1 MDLAQLINECK
12 GFDWDEGNILKKW
25 EKHGVSASECE
36 QIFFNFPLIAPPD
49 KNHSVRETRFYV
61 LGHTDARRYLFVVFT
76 IRKDLIRVISA
87 RDMNRKER
95 RIYETL

>member
-1 MDLAQLINECK
+1 MDLAHLINECK
-12 GFDWDEGNILKKW
+12 GFDWDEGNILKNW

-36 QIFFNFPLIAPPD
+36 QIFFNFSLIAFSD
-49 KNHSVRETRFYV
+49 AKHSIRETCFYV
-61 LGHTDARRYLFVVFT
+61 LGHTDARRYLFIVFT

-87 RDMNRKER
+87 RDVNRKER

>member
-1 MDLAQLINECK
+1 MINECK
-12 GFDWDEGNILKKW
+12 GFDWDEGNILKNW

-36 QIFFNFPLIAPPD
+36 QIFFNFPLIAYPD
-49 KNHSVRETRFYV
+49 EKHSLMETRFYA
-61 LGHTDARRYLFVVFT
+61 LGHADARRYLFIVFT